1 MTSVVFRRKERLIHV
16 ISPIVLKQTGINVR
30 MVYHFFFRMNIV
42 LVGGIIF
49 DMLTELHVYPVVIE
63 RGARRV
69 SIGQSPEIKRKGIV
83 KR

>member
-1 MTSVVFRRKERLIHV
+1 
-16 ISPIVLKQTGINVR
+16 
-30 MVYHFFFRMNIV
+30 MNIV
-42 LVGGIIF
+42 LVGGIFF
-49 DMLTELHVYPVVIE
+49 DMLTGLHVYPVVIE